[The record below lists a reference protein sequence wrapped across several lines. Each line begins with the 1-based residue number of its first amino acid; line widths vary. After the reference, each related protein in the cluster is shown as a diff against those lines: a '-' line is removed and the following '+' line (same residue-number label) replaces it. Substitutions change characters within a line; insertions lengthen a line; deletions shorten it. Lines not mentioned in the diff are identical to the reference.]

1 MKIML
6 NEARRNSSLKSIKE
20 CENKI
25 EKLII
30 KIAYMKEYTE
40 IDFSKSIFEAEERIK
55 ELKEC
60 INVNKTAL
68 KNGYI
73 IFGEN

>member
-6 NEARRNSSLKSIKE
+6 NEARRNSSLKSMKE

-30 KIAYMKEYTE
+30 KIADMKEYVE

-73 IFGEN
+73 IFCEN

>member
-30 KIAYMKEYTE
+30 KIADMKEYAE
-40 IDFSKSIFEAEERIK
+40 IDFSIS
-55 ELKEC
+55 LKFP
-60 INVNKTAL
+60 NLLTAAKTVFL
-68 KNGYI
+68 R
-73 IFGEN
+73 

>member
-1 MKIML
+1 ML

-30 KIAYMKEYTE
+30 KIADMKEYTE

-68 KNGYI
+68 KN
-73 IFGEN
+73 E

>member
-30 KIAYMKEYTE
+30 KIADMKEYTE

-60 INVNKTAL
+60 INVNK
-68 KNGYI
+68 KD
-73 IFGEN
+73 